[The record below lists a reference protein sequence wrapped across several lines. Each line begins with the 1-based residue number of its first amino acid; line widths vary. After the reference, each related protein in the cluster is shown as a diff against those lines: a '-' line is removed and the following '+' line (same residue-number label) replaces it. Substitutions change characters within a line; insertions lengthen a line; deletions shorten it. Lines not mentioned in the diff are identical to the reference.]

1 MSLDLVLARVA
12 ELQQMLT
19 PAATTAAPAAA
30 APATATSG
38 TTSFADQLLSAS
50 TGATLGAS
58 GTTATAAVAGRPGS
72 SVGQAIVNAA
82 LPEVGVSEQPPGS
95 NDSPRIA
102 QYRQATAGSGVGPW
116 CAYFAS
122 WAARQAGVPL
132 GNQGQGF
139 GSVSSVYSWAQQ
151 TGRAIPNGAGVHPQP
166 GDLIVWGG
174 EHIGIVQSVDA
185 NGSIHTIEGNSSDKV
200 SQRTYG
206 PDGGGATGYVRL
218 G

>member
-12 ELQQMLT
+12 ELQQML
-19 PAATTAAPAAA
+19 APAAVS
-30 APATATSG
+30 APAPVSASAAS
-38 TTSFADQLLSAS
+38 SFSDQLLSAS
-50 TGATLGAS
+50 TGATLGAAPTS
-58 GTTATAAVAGRPGS
+58 AVASRPAG

-122 WAARQAGVPL
+122 WACRQAGVPL
-132 GNQGQGF
+132 GDNGQGF
-139 GSVSSVYSWAQQ
+139 GRVDDVYAWGQR
-151 TGRAIPNGAGVHPQP
+151 TGRAIPNGSGAHPRA
-166 GDLIVWGG
+166 GDLIVWD
-174 EHIGIVQSVDA
+174 EHIGIVQSVDQD
-185 NGSIHTIEGNSSDKV
+185 GTIHTIEGNSSDKV

-206 PDGGGATGYVRL
+206 ADGGGAVGYVRL

>member
-19 PAATTAAPAAA
+19 PAAPAPS
-30 APATATSG
+30 TSTSTSTG
-38 TTSFADQLLSAS
+38 ATSFADQLLTAGA
-50 TGATLGAS
+50 GATLGT
-58 GTTATAAVAGRPGS
+58 GPTAATGAVAARPGS

-102 QYRQATAGSGVGPW
+102 QFRQATAGSGVGPW

-132 GNQGQGF
+132 GDQGQGF
-139 GSVSSVYSWAQQ
+139 GAVSDVWSWAERS
-151 TGRAIPNGAGVHPQP
+151 GKAIQPGTQPPQA

-174 EHIGIVQSVDA
+174 RHIGIVESVDA
-185 NGSIHTIEGNSSDKV
+185 NGSIHTIEGNSSNAV
-200 SQRTYG
+200 SRRTYG
-206 PDGGGATGYVRL
+206 PDGGGAIGYVRL

>member
-1 MSLDLVLARVA
+1 MSFDLVMARVA
-12 ELQQMLT
+12 ELQQMLV
-19 PAATTAAPAAA
+19 PAATTAAPPTTAS
-30 APATATSG
+30 PATSG
-38 TTSFADQLLSAS
+38 TTSFADQLLNA
-50 TGATLGAS
+50 GAGLGTAPTAA
-58 GTTATAAVAGRPGS
+58 TTAVANRPAG

-102 QYRQATAGSGVGPW
+102 QFRQATAGSGVGPW

-132 GNQGQGF
+132 GDNGQGF
-139 GSVSSVYSWAQQ
+139 GAVSDVYAWAQK
-151 TGRAIPNGAGVHPQP
+151 TGKAIPNGTGVKPQP

-174 EHIGIVQSVDA
+174 EHIGIVQSVDP
-185 NGSIHTIEGNSSDKV
+185 NGTIHTIEGNSSDKV

>member
-19 PAATTAAPAAA
+19 PAAPASS
-30 APATATSG
+30 PSPSS

-50 TGATLGAS
+50 TGATLGA
-58 GTTATAAVAGRPGS
+58 GPAAATGAVSGRPAS

-102 QYRQATAGSGVGPW
+102 QFRQATAGSGVGPW

-132 GNQGQGF
+132 GDHGQGF
-139 GSVSSVYSWAQQ
+139 GSVSAVYGWAQQ
-151 TGRAIPNGAGVHPQP
+151 TGRAIPAGNGVKPQP

-174 EHIGIVQSVDA
+174 EHIGIVQSVDPD
-185 NGSIHTIEGNSSDKV
+185 GSIHTIEGNSSDKV

>member
-1 MSLDLVLARVA
+1 MSLDLVLARVT
-12 ELQQMLT
+12 ELQQMLS
-19 PAATTAAPAAA
+19 PAAPA
-30 APATATSG
+30 PSPSTPSTSS
-38 TTSFADQLLSAS
+38 TSFADQLLSAS
-50 TGATLGAS
+50 NPATLGT
-58 GTTATAAVAGRPGS
+58 GTTAATGAVAGRPAS

-102 QYRQATAGSGVGPW
+102 QFRQATAGSGVGPW

-132 GNQGQGF
+132 GDQGQGF
-139 GSVSSVYSWAQQ
+139 GSVSDVYSWAQK

-174 EHIGIVQSVDA
+174 EHIGIVQSVDPS
-185 NGSIHTIEGNSSDKV
+185 GTIHTIEGNSSDKV